1 MVEDGKTDNCFEGK
15 NNIFFQERKA
25 TKWTMEVEYVAS
37 CVIVRGNMPTA
48 LISTQEK
55 HILHDI

>member
-37 CVIVRGNMPTA
+37 CVIVRGNIEHA
-48 LISTQEK
+48 NSTHFNTRK
-55 HILHDI
+55 TSLT